1 MVIYPT
7 VVYYRKN
14 RRKIVLNSQKLTVN
28 RETVIKITAVVAI
41 AALMFS
47 LILVFNGMIG
57 YAADDYL
64 YFFKYT
70 GHVVKGTP
78 ERLTGIRDIF
88 TGMVTHYKICNG
100 RIPAHFLLQL
110 FTLFDKSVFNVVN
123 SLFFTLLGLLIY
135 FHANY
140 KRPIN
145 IPLLVFIYAFEW
157 LGMNKPASAYIWYS
171 AAFNYLWTT
180 VWILT
185 FLMFYR
191 IHDTESE
198 KPKPSK
204 EIILSVLMFV
214 AGVFAGWTNE
224 NMGGATMGAVMLFLI
239 YFKIKKMPVRAHH
252 VTGLLGVITGFGI
265 LLLAPGNRVR
275 IDNAHRERNI
285 MKHLLWSAEQIYF
298 NIWRAVLLML
308 VVFVIVL
315 LIVCIKKKKLNW
327 LLPCIYLLTGA
338 AAAGVLIVSPEA
350 PPRSFFGANIMF
362 GCAAFV
368 LAAQLFDGK
377 MDGMKKTAVVLSVL
391 VALGFGV
398 IYVGEY
404 YALKSDSIAYEE
416 AEQAIYEQKAA
427 GIKDVKIP
435 RSRPRKSYWSL
446 NSYMINITNDNA
458 NNKWFNDWT
467 AVYYGVD
474 SVTVVKKPKK

>member
-1 MVIYPT
+1 MVVLLP
-7 VVYYRKN
+7 KN

-28 RETVIKITAVVAI
+28 RETVIKIAAVVAI
-41 AALMFS
+41 AVLMFS

-88 TGMVTHYKICNG
+88 TGMVTHYKVCNG

-123 SLFFTLLGLLIY
+123 SLFFTVLGLLIY

-145 IPLLVFIYAFEW
+145 IPLLVFVYAFEW
-157 LGMNKPASAYIWYS
+157 LGMTKPASAYIWYS

-191 IHDTESE
+191 IHDTESK
-198 KPKPSK
+198 KPKTSK
-204 EIILSVLMFV
+204 EILLSVLMLI

-224 NMGGATMGAVMLFLI
+224 NMGGATMGAVILFLI
-239 YFKIKKMPVRAHH
+239 YFRIKKMPVRAHH
-252 VTGLLGVITGFGI
+252 FTGLLGVIFGFGI

-275 IDNAHRERNI
+275 IDNTHRERNI
-285 MKHLLWSAEQIYF
+285 MKHLQWSIKQVVADT
-298 NIWRAVLLML
+298 WRAVLLML
-308 VVFVIVL
+308 AVLIVVL
-315 LIVCIKKKKLNW
+315 LIVCIKRKKLHKLNW

-338 AAAGVLIVSPEA
+338 AAAGVLILSPEA

-362 GCAAFV
+362 ACAAFV
-368 LAAQLFDGK
+368 LAAQVFSGKTDGVK
-377 MDGMKKTAVVLSVL
+377 RFAAVLSIL

-398 IYVGEY
+398 LYVGEY
-404 YALKSDSIAYEE
+404 YALKSDSIAYAEV
-416 AEQAIYEQKAA
+416 EQAIYEQKAE
-427 GIKDVKIP
+427 GVKDIKIP
-435 RSRPRKSYWSL
+435 RRKTRNSYWSL
-446 NSYMINITNDNA
+446 NSYMINITNDSA
-458 NNKWFNDWT
+458 NNKWFNDW
-467 AVYYGVD
+467 AAEYYGVD
-474 SVTVVKKPKK
+474 SITVVKKPKK

>member
-1 MVIYPT
+1 MSDGGFITEKSEEIAV
-7 VVYYRKN
+7 
-14 RRKIVLNSQKLTVN
+14 NSQKVAVS
-28 RETVIKITAVVAI
+28 RETVIKVTAVAAI
-41 AALMFS
+41 AALMFG

-157 LGMNKPASAYIWYS
+157 LGMTKPASAYIWYS

-198 KPKPSK
+198 KPKISK
-204 EIILSVLMFV
+204 EILLSVLMLI
-214 AGVFAGWTNE
+214 AGIFAGWTNE
-224 NMGGATMGAVMLFLI
+224 NMGGATMGAVILFLI
-239 YFKIKKMPVRAHH
+239 YFRIKKMPVRAHH
-252 VTGLLGVITGFGI
+252 FTGLLGVIFGFGI

-275 IDNAHRERNI
+275 IDNTHRERNI
-285 MKHLLWSAEQIYF
+285 MKHLQWSIKQVVADT
-298 NIWRAVLLML
+298 WRAVLLML
-308 VVFVIVL
+308 AVLIVVL
-315 LIVCIKKKKLNW
+315 LIVCIKRKKLTSLTGSCRAYICSQVRRLRLFLYFRPKRLLALSSAQILCSDARHLFW
-327 LLPCIYLLTGA
+327 RLRFSAAKQTASKGLLPCFRFWWLSA
-338 AAAGVLIVSPEA
+338 SACSM
-350 PPRSFFGANIMF
+350 SANIM
-362 GCAAFV
+362 
-368 LAAQLFDGK
+368 LLSL
-377 MDGMKKTAVVLSVL
+377 TASLM
-391 VALGFGV
+391 
-398 IYVGEY
+398 
-404 YALKSDSIAYEE
+404 
-416 AEQAIYEQKAA
+416 Q
-427 GIKDVKIP
+427 
-435 RSRPRKSYWSL
+435 RSSRRYMSRKQRE
-446 NSYMINITNDNA
+446 
-458 NNKWFNDWT
+458 
-467 AVYYGVD
+467 
-474 SVTVVKKPKK
+474 

>member
-1 MVIYPT
+1 MVNN
-7 VVYYRKN
+7 K
-14 RRKIVLNSQKLTVN
+14 KLTVN
-28 RETVIKITAVVAI
+28 RETVIKIAAVVAI

-70 GHVVKGTP
+70 GHTVKGTP
-78 ERLTGIRDIF
+78 ERLTGIGDIF

-110 FTLFDKSVFNVVN
+110 FTLVDKSVFNVVN

-157 LGMNKPASAYIWYS
+157 LGMNKPASVYIWYS

-191 IHDTESE
+191 IHDAESE
-198 KPKPSK
+198 KPKASK
-204 EIILSVLMFV
+204 EVVLSVLMFV

-224 NMGGATMGAVMLFLI
+224 NMGGATMGTVMLFLI
-239 YFKIKKMPVRAHH
+239 YFKIKKMSIRAHH
-252 VTGLLGVITGFGI
+252 VTGLLGVISGFAV

-275 IDNAHRERNI
+275 IDNTHRERDI
-285 MKHLLWSAEQIYF
+285 ERHFLWSVKQILD
-298 NIWRAVLLML
+298 NTWRAVLLAI
-308 VVFVIVL
+308 VVLIIVL
-315 LIVCIKKKKLNW
+315 IIVCIKKKKLNW

-368 LAAQLFDGK
+368 LMAQLFDGK
-377 MDGMKKTAVVLSVL
+377 MNGIRKTAVVLSVL
-391 VALGFGV
+391 TALGFGV

-404 YALKSDSIAYEE
+404 YALKADSIAYEE

-458 NNKWFNDWT
+458 NNKWFNEWT

>member
-275 IDNAHRERNI
+275 I
-285 MKHLLWSAEQIYF
+285 
-298 NIWRAVLLML
+298 
-308 VVFVIVL
+308 
-315 LIVCIKKKKLNW
+315 KKKKLNW

-368 LAAQLFDGK
+368 LAAQLLDGK
-377 MDGMKKTAVVLSVL
+377 MDGIKKTAVVLSVL
-391 VALGFGV
+391 VALGFSV

>member
-1 MVIYPT
+1 MNS
-7 VVYYRKN
+7 RKT
-14 RRKIVLNSQKLTVN
+14 TVN
-28 RETVIKITAVVAI
+28 RETVIKIAAMAAI

-47 LILVFNGMIG
+47 LMLVFNNMTG

-70 GHVVKGTP
+70 GHTVNGTP

-100 RIPAHFLLQL
+100 RIPAHFFLQL
-110 FTLFDKSVFNVVN
+110 FTLVDKSVFNVVN

-145 IPLLVFIYAFEW
+145 IPLLVFVYAFEW
-157 LGMNKPASAYIWYS
+157 IGINKPASACIWYS

-191 IHDTESE
+191 IHNAESK
-198 KPKPSK
+198 KPTAAK
-204 EIILSVLMFV
+204 EIVLSILMFI

-224 NMGGATMGAVMLFLI
+224 NMGGATMGAVVLFLI
-239 YFKIKKMPVRAHH
+239 YFKIKKIPVRVHH
-252 VTGLLGVITGFGI
+252 VTGLLGVIAGCGI
-265 LLLAPGNRVR
+265 LLLAPGNGVR
-275 IDNAHRERNI
+275 INNTRRERNI
-285 MKHLLWSAEQIYF
+285 MKHLLWSAEQITD
-298 NIWRAVLLML
+298 NIWRAVLL
-308 VVFVIVL
+308 V
-315 LIVCIKKKKLNW
+315 LIVFIIVVLIACIKKKKINW

-350 PPRSFFGANIMF
+350 PPRSFFGAAVF
-362 GCAAFV
+362 LGCAAFV
-368 LAAQLFDGK
+368 LTAQVFDGK
-377 MDGMKKTAVVLSVL
+377 MDGIKKTAVALSVL

-398 IYVGEY
+398 FYVGEY
-404 YALKSDSIAYEE
+404 YALKADSIAYAE
-416 AEQAIYEQKAA
+416 AEQAIYDQKAA
-427 GIKDVKIP
+427 GIKDIKIP
-435 RSRPRKSYWSL
+435 RSRPRKSYWSVH
-446 NSYMINITNDNA
+446 SYMINIVNNNA
-458 NNKWFNDWT
+458 NNKWFNEWA

-474 SVTVVKKPKK
+474 SVTVIEKPQNK

>member
-1 MVIYPT
+1 MSDGGFITEKSEEIAV
-7 VVYYRKN
+7 
-14 RRKIVLNSQKLTVN
+14 NSQKVTVS
-28 RETVIKITAVVAI
+28 RETVIKVTAVAAI
-41 AALMFS
+41 AALMFG
-47 LILVFNGMIG
+47 LILVFNGMTG

-88 TGMVTHYKICNG
+88 TGMVTHYKVCNG

-157 LGMNKPASAYIWYS
+157 LGMTRPASAYIWYS

-191 IHDTESE
+191 IHGAESE
-198 KPKPSK
+198 KPKASK
-204 EIILSVLMFV
+204 ELLLSVLMLI

-224 NMGGATMGAVMLFLI
+224 NMGGATMGAVILFLI
-239 YFKIKKMPVRAHH
+239 YFRIKKMPVSTHH
-252 VTGLLGVITGFGI
+252 FTGLLGVIFGFGI

-275 IDNAHRERNI
+275 IDNTHRERNI
-285 MKHLLWSAEQIYF
+285 VKHLQWSIKQVTA
-298 NIWRAVLLML
+298 NTWRAMLLML
-308 VVFVIVL
+308 AVLIVVL
-315 LIVCIKKKKLNW
+315 LIVCIKRKKLHKLDW

-338 AAAGVLIVSPEA
+338 AAAGVLILSPEA

-362 GCAAFV
+362 ACAAFV
-368 LAAQLFDGK
+368 LAAQLFSGKTDGVK
-377 MDGMKKTAVVLSVL
+377 RFAAVLSVL

-398 IYVGEY
+398 LYVGEY
-404 YALKSDSIAYEE
+404 YALKSDSIAYAEV
-416 AEQAIYEQKAA
+416 EQAIYEQKAE
-427 GIKDVKIP
+427 GVKDIKLP
-435 RSRPRKSYWSL
+435 RSKTRKSYWSL

-458 NNKWFNDWT
+458 NNKWFNAW
-467 AVYYGVD
+467 AAEYYGVD

>member
-1 MVIYPT
+1 MSDGGFITEKSEEIAV
-7 VVYYRKN
+7 
-14 RRKIVLNSQKLTVN
+14 NSQKVAVS
-28 RETVIKITAVVAI
+28 RETVIKVTAVAAI
-41 AALMFS
+41 AALMFG

-157 LGMNKPASAYIWYS
+157 LGMTKPASAYIWYS

-198 KPKPSK
+198 KPKISK
-204 EIILSVLMFV
+204 EILLSVLMLI
-214 AGVFAGWTNE
+214 AGIFAGWTNE
-224 NMGGATMGAVMLFLI
+224 NMGGATMGAVILFLI
-239 YFKIKKMPVRAHH
+239 YFRIKKMPVRAHH
-252 VTGLLGVITGFGI
+252 FTGLLGVIFGFGI

-275 IDNAHRERNI
+275 IDNTHRERNI
-285 MKHLLWSAEQIYF
+285 MKHLQWSIKQVVADT
-298 NIWRAVLLML
+298 WRAVLLML
-308 VVFVIVL
+308 AVLIVVL
-315 LIVCIKKKKLNW
+315 LIVCIKRKKTHKLNW

-338 AAAGVLIVSPEA
+338 AAAAVLILSPEA

-368 LAAQLFDGK
+368 LAAQVFSGKTDGVK
-377 MDGMKKTAVVLSVL
+377 RFAAVLSVL

-398 IYVGEY
+398 LYVGEY
-404 YALKSDSIAYEE
+404 YALKSDSIAYAEV
-416 AEQAIYEQKAA
+416 EQAIYEQKAE
-427 GIKDVKIP
+427 GVKDIKIP
-435 RSRPRKSYWSL
+435 RRKTRNSYWSL
-446 NSYMINITNDNA
+446 NSYMINITNDSA
-458 NNKWFNDWT
+458 NNKWFNNW
-467 AVYYGVD
+467 AAEYYGVD
-474 SVTVVKKPKK
+474 SITVVKKPKK

>member
-239 YFKIKKMPVRAHH
+239 YFKIKENARQSTSCYRTSRSH
-252 VTGLLGVITGFGI
+252 
-265 LLLAPGNRVR
+265 NR
-275 IDNAHRERNI
+275 IRNI
-285 MKHLLWSAEQIYF
+285 AS
-298 NIWRAVLLML
+298 
-308 VVFVIVL
+308 
-315 LIVCIKKKKLNW
+315 
-327 LLPCIYLLTGA
+327 
-338 AAAGVLIVSPEA
+338 
-350 PPRSFFGANIMF
+350 
-362 GCAAFV
+362 
-368 LAAQLFDGK
+368 
-377 MDGMKKTAVVLSVL
+377 
-391 VALGFGV
+391 
-398 IYVGEY
+398 
-404 YALKSDSIAYEE
+404 
-416 AEQAIYEQKAA
+416 
-427 GIKDVKIP
+427 
-435 RSRPRKSYWSL
+435 RSRQQSAYR
-446 NSYMINITNDNA
+446 
-458 NNKWFNDWT
+458 
-467 AVYYGVD
+467 
-474 SVTVVKKPKK
+474 

>member
-1 MVIYPT
+1 MSVFEVIY
-7 VVYYRKN
+7 
-14 RRKIVLNSQKLTVN
+14 Q
-28 RETVIKITAVVAI
+28 
-41 AALMFS
+41 
-47 LILVFNGMIG
+47 LI
-57 YAADDYL
+57 
-64 YFFKYT
+64 
-70 GHVVKGTP
+70 
-78 ERLTGIRDIF
+78 
-88 TGMVTHYKICNG
+88 C
-100 RIPAHFLLQL
+100 
-110 FTLFDKSVFNVVN
+110 
-123 SLFFTLLGLLIY
+123 

-224 NMGGATMGAVMLFLI
+224 NMGGATMGAVILFLI

-275 IDNAHRERNI
+275 IDNTHRERNI

-308 VVFVIVL
+308 VVLVIVL

-368 LAAQLFDGK
+368 LAAQLLDGK
-377 MDGMKKTAVVLSVL
+377 MDGIKKTAVVLSVL
-391 VALGFGV
+391 VALGFSV